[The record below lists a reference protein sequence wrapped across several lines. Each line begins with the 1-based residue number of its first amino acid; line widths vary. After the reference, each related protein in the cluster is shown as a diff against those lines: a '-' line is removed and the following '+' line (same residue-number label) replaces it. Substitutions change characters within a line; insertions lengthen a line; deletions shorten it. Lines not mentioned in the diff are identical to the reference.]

1 LEVYHENQR
10 NEYSIKVM
18 TNFSRSV
25 PHWHQN
31 AELLYILNGRF
42 TIDIGGNCYTGLP
55 GDIFLANSGEI
66 HNLQPQIEGS
76 GMYVVVFNPAL
87 LTMMH
92 RELRFVQSYIPEAWQ
107 KAAGIDQTLRSLLD
121 SCYEEMQSKQVWSDV
136 MIQTGFLRVYAL
148 LLRHFEKDIG
158 AENHAGGST
167 RFSDFQTVLSYIYSN
182 YGEDITLQ
190 SIAQKLNYSP
200 AYVSTIFSTYAGR
213 NFKAYLDNIRVNRAA
228 DLLKKTGLNISEIAM
243 QCGFS
248 TLRTFNNTFRRIIG
262 TTPTAY
268 RSEDTQSN

>member
-1 LEVYHENQR
+1 MKTAIITGASSGLGELFALKLEKY
-10 NEYSIKVM
+10 
-18 TNFSRSV
+18 F
-25 PHWHQN
+25 P
-31 AELLYILNGRF
+31 
-42 TIDIGGNCYTGLP
+42 
-55 GDIFLANSGEI
+55 EI
-66 HNLQPQIEGS
+66 EAVWLI
-76 GMYVVVFNPAL
+76 ARR
-87 LTMMH
+87 
-92 RELRFVQSYIPEAWQ
+92 RERME
-107 KAAGIDQTLRSLLD
+107 
-121 SCYEEMQSKQVWSDV
+121 
-136 MIQTGFLRVYAL
+136 
-148 LLRHFEKDIG
+148 
-158 AENHAGGST
+158 
-167 RFSDFQTVLSYIYSN
+167 
-182 YGEDITLQ
+182 